1 MSPGATFERVY
12 YDLRRMLTQGELP
25 PGSPIEPALIGREI
39 GASITPVRDALHR
52 LVGER
57 LVEAPNHN
65 GFRAPIPTEAG
76 LRDLYSW
83 NAQLLALAARRIR
96 PAQPRHEASGIK
108 HGQDAVAATEG
119 LFVEIAQAASSIEH
133 VRAVQQLNDRL
144 APFRRLEARMLSDIA
159 DELDS
164 LVLHHRRGDR
174 AQLVRLLD
182 RHRHRR
188 LKIVPAI
195 LLELHNPQNPAVH

>member
-12 YDLRRMLTQGELP
+12 FELRRMLAQGELP
-25 PGSPIEPALIGREI
+25 PGSPIEPAIIGREI

-83 NAQLLALAARRIR
+83 NAQLLGLAARRIR
-96 PAQPRHEASGIK
+96 PAQPGDEGSGIE
-108 HGQDAVAATEG
+108 HGQDAVATTAS
-119 LFVEIAQAASSIEH
+119 LFVEIARAAASIEH
-133 VRAVQQLNDRL
+133 VRAVQQLSDRL
-144 APFRRLEARMLSDIA
+144 APFRRLEARVLSDIA
-159 DELDS
+159 DELE
-164 LVLHHRRGDR
+164 LLILHHRRGDR
-174 AQLVRLLD
+174 AQLVSLLE
-182 RHRHRR
+182 RHRRRR
-188 LKIVPAI
+188 LKIVPAM
-195 LLELHNPQNPAVH
+195 LVELHNS